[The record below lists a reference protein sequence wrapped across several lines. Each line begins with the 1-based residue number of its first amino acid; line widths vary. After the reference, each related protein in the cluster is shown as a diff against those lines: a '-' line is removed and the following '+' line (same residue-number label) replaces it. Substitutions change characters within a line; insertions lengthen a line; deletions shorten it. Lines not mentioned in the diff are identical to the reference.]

1 MDRAARSMLYFGF
14 VGLLVAGSLIAVLQ
28 TTTVIAKEGVVS
40 VYFSSIASDIQGN
53 PGFEVTS
60 LSITIDSI
68 SIHREE
74 ESSEVGW
81 TEISNRSVTLDIM
94 KPTDMDVLI
103 GTGIVQEQNIT
114 MVRLHVASAVATLKD
129 SEGNVSTP
137 PVVVSSS
144 ELKVP
149 LRSAPVRAQL
159 ATSILLDFNPHVVIQ
174 GNDSVRLTPVLHLDR
189 VTGPA

>member
-68 SIHREE
+68 SVHSGE

-81 TEISNRSVTLDIM
+81 TEISNRAVTLDIM
-94 KPTDMDVLI
+94 KPTDIDVLI

-129 SEGNVSTP
+129 SEGNVSP
-137 PVVVSSS
+137 RPVVVSSN

-149 LRSAPVRAQL
+149 LSAPVRAQL

>member
-68 SIHREE
+68 SIHRGE
-74 ESSEVGW
+74 ESGEVGW

-103 GTGIVQEQNIT
+103 GTGVVQEQNIT
-114 MVRLHVASAVATLKD
+114 MVRLHVASAVATVKD
-129 SEGNVSTP
+129 PEGNVSTRS
-137 PVVVSSS
+137 VVVSSS

-149 LRSAPVRAQL
+149 LRSALVRAQL
-159 ATSILLDFNPHVVIQ
+159 ATSILLDFNPHVVTQ